1 VFGREPRQH
10 DFAVIV
16 RSREQRMALAVDEL
30 VGQREFVT
38 RPLPAAV
45 SGGEPVSGGT
55 ALPDG
60 RIALIVDCDALSPAG
75 PQRTALS
82 ANVDLAAPASAAVAA

>member
-1 VFGREPRQH
+1 
-10 DFAVIV
+10 
-16 RSREQRMALAVDEL
+16 MALAVDEL

-38 RPLPAAV
+38 RPLPGAV

-60 RIALIVDCDALSPAG
+60 RIALIVDCDALSPVGSSAHLHHS
-75 PQRTALS
+75 QRRPWRHGIRRPRRLTGSEL
-82 ANVDLAAPASAAVAA
+82 P